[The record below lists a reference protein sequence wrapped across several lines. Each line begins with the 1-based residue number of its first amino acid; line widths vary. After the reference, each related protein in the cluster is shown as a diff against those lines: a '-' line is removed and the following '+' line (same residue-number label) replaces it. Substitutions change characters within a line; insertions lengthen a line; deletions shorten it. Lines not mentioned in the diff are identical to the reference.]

1 MNRLEFKEVLKA
13 VGVNNPLTDTHNRYG
28 ESEEVHYW
36 KDIVMYFGGS
46 YYTIIK
52 GKIPFEVADII
63 YEKYPNN
70 PYKIRIDGGS
80 EDYKPI
86 EYAIDKQY
94 TKEIA
99 EELKK
104 TTSLEDFSTINKK
117 LKKEM
122 LKRDDDKKYISKYH
136 IDTKEGLIILLTEM
150 KDYYARKQELPE
162 VEVQR
167 FDEILSTVNTEI
179 LKKVNPNITTYEWM
193 QEDKEYGKIFLSSIS
208 KDQDTPFGR
217 TFRDI
222 IEQFDKTINPYINEE
237 IELDTINNYSKR
249 VNISANVYNEE
260 DGKFRK
266 NCCKMIIKP
275 KDEKNEVRYY
285 RKPNGFSYQ
294 LMYTINPDEY
304 LTVFHYFSDKGIKD
318 INTGE
323 YIYIYYDNDKTKQ
336 KINLRYNIT
345 QGLIEKANGERTS
358 ITSEEIIFIYNKLV
372 MATNLAAT
380 ITIDNMK
387 KKGYPRKLVSDKK

>member
-1 MNRLEFKEVLKA
+1 ME
-13 VGVNNPLTDTHNRYG
+13 RYCH
-28 ESEEVHYW
+28 VFW
-36 KDIVMYFGGS
+36 WS

-345 QGLIEKANGERTS
+345 KGLIEKENGERTS

-372 MATNLAAT
+372 MATNLAST

>member
-1 MNRLEFKEVLKA
+1 
-13 VGVNNPLTDTHNRYG
+13 
-28 ESEEVHYW
+28 
-36 KDIVMYFGGS
+36 MYFGGS

-193 QEDKEYGKIFLSSIS
+193 QEDKEYGKIFLSSVS
-208 KDQDTPFGR
+208 KEQDTPLGR
-217 TFRDI
+217 TFRNI
-222 IEQFDKTINPYINEE
+222 IEQFDKTINLYINEE
-237 IELDTINNYSKR
+237 IELDTIDNYSKR

-260 DGKFRK
+260 DGKYRK
-266 NCCKMIIKP
+266 NCCRMIITP
-275 KDEKNEVRYY
+275 KDGKNEVRYY

-372 MATNLAAT
+372 MATNLAST

>member
-99 EELKK
+99 EELEK

-117 LKKEM
+117 LRKEM
-122 LKRDDDKKYISKYH
+122 LKRDDDKKYIIKYH
-136 IDTKEGLIILLTEM
+136 VDTKEGLIIL
-150 KDYYARKQELPE
+150 ARKQELPE

-266 NCCKMIIKP
+266 NCCKMIITP

-372 MATNLAAT
+372 MAINLAST